1 MEIDKEFIEILT
13 YNIAPIIKEC
23 VKNKHQLNNIKIH
36 ETLRSLKEN
45 NKIDTYNINY
55 NGLYLYI
62 LSKKYIKEIG
72 CYHFYSCV
80 FVTTFDQC
88 VAFDVSKIYI
98 GKYITPVEFSRI
110 CIKIPK
116 FCQTPSNISEES

>member
-23 VKNKHQLNNIKIH
+23 TKSKHRLNNIKIH
-36 ETLRSLKEN
+36 ETLRSLKVS
-45 NKIDTYNINY
+45 NKIDTYNMY
-55 NGLYLYI
+55 GNGSYLYV
-62 LSKKYIKEIG
+62 LSKRYIKEIG

-88 VAFDVSKIYI
+88 VAFDVSKIYND
-98 GKYITPVEFSRI
+98 ITPAEFSRI
-110 CIKIPK
+110 FIEIQKPDHGY
-116 FCQTPSNISEES
+116 SNFLEESR